1 MEPHKGY
8 DDAALANVWWALKKQ
23 QENGWIDEC
32 CLDDHTQPLTHTLGY
47 ALRGIIE
54 AYRFSTEPKLLA
66 AARKT
71 ADGLLSVLDF
81 TGFLPGRLDAH
92 WRGTVPWAC
101 LTGTAQVAHCWLILN
116 RFTGDPKYREAA
128 FAANRFVRKTIKVT
142 GPAETC
148 GAVKGSFPVDG
159 AYGKYEYLNWACK
172 FCIDSNIAEEEMRCH
187 EKPDSPS

>member
-1 MEPHKGY
+1 
-8 DDAALANVWWALKKQ
+8 
-23 QENGWIDEC
+23 
-32 CLDDHTQPLTHTLGY
+32 LTHTLGY